1 VLSFF
6 ADLNHNISKIND
18 PVMRAAKLVFSNMRK
33 KDVIQ
38 IIELSLKA
46 KSLLRFFE
54 K

>member
-1 VLSFF
+1 
-6 ADLNHNISKIND
+6 
-18 PVMRAAKLVFSNMRK
+18 MRK

-54 K
+54 KW